1 MNGVTPNQESKKK
14 WLYLMM
20 LMMMVS
26 RKLFRVC
33 VWPLVPISTFVNIIV
48 CVCAFFFFTLLCA
61 NNLHHHCVFFIIIPT
76 VHTNQPPPSTTIF
89 FYTLINWKWM
99 KPNTPTN
106 FSWPGHKTNNT
117 YMYTRVCADRNK
129 KIISVIDDAR
139 CCLFVFFLF
148 TPTLYSYLE
157 IWHLKPGFF
166 QV

>member
-1 MNGVTPNQESKKK
+1 M
-14 WLYLMM
+14 
-20 LMMMVS
+20 
-26 RKLFRVC
+26 C
-33 VWPLVPISTFVNIIV
+33 V
-48 CVCAFFFFTLLCA
+48 
-61 NNLHHHCVFFIIIPT
+61 CVFFL
-76 VHTNQPPPSTTIF
+76 HSSLCKQSPPPLCVFYYYSNCTHQPTTTINHYIF
-89 FYTLINWKWM
+89 FFRYTLINWKWM

-166 QV
+166 QVWTKRKREKENLINKNKYYKFNLSKTNQSTATTTTTSINWIKI